1 MNRTLALVGFVVL
14 VLGGGTLIGYLN
26 LPGDWY
32 AGLHKPFFNPPDWV
46 FGPVWS
52 VLYVLVAIAGWRIF
66 CRLPFGMT
74 MRVWWVQL
82 VLNFLWSPTFFGLAS
97 RPWPRGHHCPAGGH
111 HRLHRARAADRSP
124 RCLAVRSLCAVGG
137 LCHPAQLLD
146 LVAQSIALL
155 RRSIRDCLA
164 LPALR

>member
-1 MNRTLALVGFVVL
+1 MNRTLVLVGFVVL

-32 AGLHKPFFNPPDWV
+32 AGLQKPFFNPPDWV

-66 CRLPFGMT
+66 CRVPYGMT

-82 VLNFLWSPTFFGLAS
+82 VLNFLWSPTFFGLQL
-97 RPWPRGHHCPAGGH
+97 P
-111 HRLHRARAADRSP
+111 
-124 RCLAVRSLCAVGG
+124 G
-137 LCHPAQLLD
+137 LGLVVIVAL
-146 LVAQSIALL
+146 LVAIVGFIALA
-155 RRSIRDCLA
+155 RRIDRLAAWLFAPYALWVAFATLLNFSIWWLNR
-164 LPALR
+164 

>member
-14 VLGGGTLIGYLN
+14 VLGGSTLIGYLN

-66 CRLPFGMT
+66 CRAPYGMT

-82 VLNFLWSPTFFGLAS
+82 VLNFLWSPTFFGLQL
-97 RPWPRGHHCPAGGH
+97 P
-111 HRLHRARAADRSP
+111 
-124 RCLAVRSLCAVGG
+124 G
-137 LCHPAQLLD
+137 LG
-146 LVAQSIALL
+146 LVVIIALL
-155 RRSIRDCLA
+155 VAIIGFIVLARRIARLAAWLFAPYALWVAFATLLNFSIWWLNR
-164 LPALR
+164 

>member
-66 CRLPFGMT
+66 CRAPYGTT

-82 VLNFLWSPTFFGLAS
+82 VLNFLWSPTFFGLQL
-97 RPWPRGHHCPAGGH
+97 P
-111 HRLHRARAADRSP
+111 
-124 RCLAVRSLCAVGG
+124 G
-137 LCHPAQLLD
+137 LG
-146 LVAQSIALL
+146 LVVIIALL
-155 RRSIRDCLA
+155 VAIIGFIVLARRIDRLAAWLFAPYALWVAFATLLNFSIWWLNR
-164 LPALR
+164 

>member
-32 AGLHKPFFNPPDWV
+32 AGLQKPFFNPPDWV

-66 CRLPFGMT
+66 CRAPNGMA

-82 VLNFLWSPTFFGLAS
+82 ILNFLWSPTFFGLQL
-97 RPWPRGHHCPAGGH
+97 P
-111 HRLHRARAADRSP
+111 
-124 RCLAVRSLCAVGG
+124 G
-137 LCHPAQLLD
+137 LGLVVIMAL
-146 LVAQSIALL
+146 LVAIVGFIVLSRRIDRLAAWLFAPYALWVGFATLLNFSIWWLN
-155 RRSIRDCLA
+155 R
-164 LPALR
+164 

>member
-26 LPGDWY
+26 LPGAWY
-32 AGLHKPFFNPPDWV
+32 AGLQKPFFNPPDWV

-66 CRLPFGMT
+66 CRAPYGTT

-82 VLNFLWSPTFFGLAS
+82 VLNFLWSPTFFGLQL
-97 RPWPRGHHCPAGGH
+97 P
-111 HRLHRARAADRSP
+111 
-124 RCLAVRSLCAVGG
+124 G
-137 LCHPAQLLD
+137 LG
-146 LVAQSIALL
+146 LVVIIALL
-155 RRSIRDCLA
+155 VAIIGFVALARRIDRLAAWLFVPYVLWVAFATLLNFSIWWLNR
-164 LPALR
+164 

>member
-66 CRLPFGMT
+66 CRVPCGMT

-82 VLNFLWSPTFFGLAS
+82 VLNFLWSPTFFGLQL
-97 RPWPRGHHCPAGGH
+97 P
-111 HRLHRARAADRSP
+111 
-124 RCLAVRSLCAVGG
+124 G
-137 LCHPAQLLD
+137 LG
-146 LVAQSIALL
+146 LVVIIALL
-155 RRSIRDCLA
+155 VAIIGFIVLARRIDRLAAWLFAPYALWVAFATLLNFSIWWLNR
-164 LPALR
+164 

>member
-66 CRLPFGMT
+66 CRVPFGMT

-82 VLNFLWSPTFFGLAS
+82 VLNFLWSPTFFGLQL
-97 RPWPRGHHCPAGGH
+97 P
-111 HRLHRARAADRSP
+111 
-124 RCLAVRSLCAVGG
+124 G
-137 LCHPAQLLD
+137 LG
-146 LVAQSIALL
+146 LVVIIALL
-155 RRSIRDCLA
+155 VAIIGFIVLARRIARLAAWLFAPYALWVAFATLLNFSIWWLNR
-164 LPALR
+164 